1 MSFFDRLT
9 SWFKTEPIDSLDA
22 LEDFLDSRSAFLA
35 QKCIYEYSRARS
47 GINFQKLFKEQEFQD
62 AIFKSTWSSYP
73 IACAFVCEMVEG
85 QLRPFAGSDPG
96 PLAAGL
102 GALSVRVFDR
112 HPLPPGAPPT
122 FWNDA
127 IESVEQHLARAQLH
141 APKPVR
147 DIPMERVQEIYDNLP
162 IHPNLTGHD
171 YVLIQNNIRT
181 NFVQIYVE
189 FDKSADCEGLAAE
202 LTQFA
207 ERTAQ

>member
-1 MSFFDRLT
+1 MSLLEKLT
-9 SWFKTEPIDSLDA
+9 SWFRIEPVDSLQA
-22 LEDFLDSRSAFLA
+22 LEDFVDSRSAFLA

-62 AIFKSTWSSYP
+62 AILRSTWTCYP
-73 IACAFVCEMVEG
+73 ITCAFVCEMIEG
-85 QLRPFAGSDPG
+85 QLRPFADSDTVPIVG
-96 PLAAGL
+96 GLNALAL
-102 GALSVRVFDR
+102 RVFDR

-127 IESVEQHLARAQLH
+127 IASVEQHLAKAQLH

-147 DIPMERVQEIYDNLP
+147 DIPMERVREIYDNLP

-171 YVLIQNNIRT
+171 YELIQNNIRT

-189 FDKSADCEGLAAE
+189 FEKSADCRRLAAD
-202 LTQFA
+202 LAQFA
-207 ERTAQ
+207 ESAA